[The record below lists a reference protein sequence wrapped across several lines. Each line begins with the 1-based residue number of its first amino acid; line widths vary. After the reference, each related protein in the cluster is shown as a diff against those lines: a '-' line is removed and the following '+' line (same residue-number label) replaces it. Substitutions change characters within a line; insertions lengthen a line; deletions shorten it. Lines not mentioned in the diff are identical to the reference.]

1 MVRDSKNFA
10 DFNRRRHEYCKYD
23 NKLYRK
29 GGENMAARKWKQ
41 LTEKD
46 FTMMKALVEAGI
58 SNTKIENATGK
69 SYYTIFRIKKAKSF
83 AEYKEQLKELQG
95 KNAARTNGHVEVKTP
110 QPKVDT
116 LAVLVSINKNLGRL
130 ADAWETPNRR
140 SLVSRITGQ

>member
-1 MVRDSKNFA
+1 
-10 DFNRRRHEYCKYD
+10 
-23 NKLYRK
+23 
-29 GGENMAARKWKQ
+29 MAARHWKQ

-58 SNTKIENATGK
+58 SNKKIENATGK

-83 AEYKEQLKELQG
+83 ADYKEQLKELRG

-110 QPKVDT
+110 QPTYKVVDT
-116 LAVLVSINKNLGRL
+116 LAVLVSINKNLQRM